1 MGRQIKWSYLSWP
14 KNDCGQNDEWT
25 AHWLKNRRDFN
36 LLQTKEWAT
45 LIWNPCSIDI
55 FTSNRIIKGHSFSL
69 DSQHETA
76 ITLSL
81 IVITQAGNF
90 PFNHDLHNTKGF
102 VFPSAKSKEKDK
114 ESLKI
119 ISHSRNY
126 KGTSFRCNDFW
137 DRLGGCLDYHRPII
151 TNVRPPKQSQKSL
164 HTKLVPIL
172 RRVSEAGN

>member
-1 MGRQIKWSYLSWP
+1 MKLFILAK

-55 FTSNRIIKGHSFSL
+55 FTSNRIIKGHSLSL

-102 VFPSAKSKEKDK
+102 VFSSAKSKEKDK

-126 KGTSFRCNDFW
+126 KGNGYKLSVQWF
-137 DRLGGCLDYHRPII
+137 LGSLGWLPWLPP
-151 TNVRPPKQSQKSL
+151 TN
-164 HTKLVPIL
+164 H
-172 RRVSEAGN
+172 N

>member
-1 MGRQIKWSYLSWP
+1 MKLFILAK

-55 FTSNRIIKGHSFSL
+55 FSSNRIIKGHSFSL

-76 ITLSL
+76 MSL

-102 VFPSAKSKEKDK
+102 VFSSAKSKEKDK
-114 ESLKI
+114 ESLIENYFPLQKLQGEWVQAFGAM
-119 ISHSRNY
+119 IS
-126 KGTSFRCNDFW
+126 GIAWVVALTTTD
-137 DRLGGCLDYHRPII
+137 
-151 TNVRPPKQSQKSL
+151 QS
-164 HTKLVPIL
+164 
-172 RRVSEAGN
+172 